1 MAASIAC
8 IAVDWGTSNRRAWAL
23 DQDGGVIAAKADDQ
37 GLLAIKDRAFAESL
51 RSFAGD
57 WLKDGAP
64 IVMAGMVG
72 SRAGWREA
80 QYLETPVDLTGI
92 GGRLTEIEGFAGNIV
107 RIVPGAARNE
117 TNGADVMRGEECQML
132 GALLTRG
139 QRDRVFLLPGTH
151 AKWAILKNGILT
163 DFRTYMTG
171 ELYGHLRKGGSLFQ
185 VMPGP
190 EEKEI
195 FDGAAF
201 DRGFTTAFAP
211 DAPAITHLLF
221 TVRSLSL
228 FARLTPV
235 EAPSYLSGLLIG
247 AEMKDAL
254 GWLKAHNAGAT
265 VTAIGSARLLETY
278 DRAASRGG
286 ISLERIESDDILP
299 PALFAIAR
307 EAGLM
312 RQSAG
317 VHS

>member
-1 MAASIAC
+1 MAANIAC

-23 DQDGGVIAAKADDQ
+23 GEGGAVLAAKADDQ
-37 GLLAIKDRAFAESL
+37 GLLAIKDRAFAQSL
-51 RSFAGD
+51 RAFAGD
-57 WLKDGAP
+57 WLQGGAP

-80 QYLETPVDLTGI
+80 QYLETPVDLTRI
-92 GGRLTEIEGFAGNIV
+92 GGRLTEITDFTGNAV

-117 TNGADVMRGEECQML
+117 ANGADVMRGEECQML

-139 QRDRVFLLPGTH
+139 QRDGVFLLPGTH
-151 AKWAILKNGILT
+151 AKWAILKDGILT

-171 ELYGHLRKGGSLFQ
+171 ELFAHLRKGGSLSQ

-190 EEKEI
+190 EEKDV

-201 DRGFTTAFAP
+201 DRGFAAGFAT
-211 DAPAITHLLF
+211 DAPVITHLLF

-228 FARLTPV
+228 FARLAPA

-254 GWLKAHNAGAT
+254 GWLKVHNAGTT
-265 VTAIGSARLLETY
+265 VTAIGSAKLLETY
-278 DRAASRGG
+278 DRAARHGG
-286 ISLERIESDDILP
+286 LSLDRVESDDILP

-307 EAGLM
+307 EAGLI
-312 RQSAG
+312 RQADG
-317 VHS
+317 VA

>member
-1 MAASIAC
+1 MQNIAC

-23 DQDGGVIAAKADDQ
+23 DQAGGVIAAKADDQ
-37 GLLAIKDRAFAESL
+37 GLLAIKHRAFAESL
-51 RSFAGD
+51 RAFAGD
-57 WLKDGAP
+57 WVKGGAP

-80 QYLETPVDLTGI
+80 QYLETPVDLTKI
-92 GGRLTEIEGFAGNIV
+92 GSRLTEITDFAGSAV

-117 TNGADVMRGEECQML
+117 ASGADVMRGEECQML
-132 GALLTRG
+132 GAMLTRG
-139 QRDRVFLLPGTH
+139 QRDGVFLLPGTH
-151 AKWAILKNGILT
+151 AKWAILKDGILT

-171 ELYGHLRKGGSLFQ
+171 ELFAHLRKGGSLSQ

-195 FDGAAF
+195 FDGTAF
-201 DRGFTTAFAP
+201 DRGFATAFAA

-228 FARLTPV
+228 FSRLTPA

-254 GWLKAHNAGAT
+254 DWLKSHDAGT
-265 VTAIGSARLLETY
+265 RVTAIGSAKLLETY
-278 DRAASRGG
+278 DRAAHHGG
-286 ISLERIESDDILP
+286 MSLDRVESDDILP

-307 EAGLM
+307 EAGLV

-317 VHS
+317 VDS

>member
-1 MAASIAC
+1 MAADIAC

-23 DQDGGVIAAKADDQ
+23 GPKGEVLAAKSDDQ

-57 WLKDGAP
+57 WLKVGVP
-64 IVMAGMVG
+64 VVMAGMVG

-80 QYLETPVDLTGI
+80 QYLETPVDLVKI
-92 GGRLTEIEGFAGNIV
+92 GGRLTEIADFAGNAV

-117 TNGADVMRGEECQML
+117 ATGADVMRGEECQML

-139 QRDRVFLLPGTH
+139 QRDGVFLLPGTH

-171 ELYGHLRKGGSLFQ
+171 ELYGHLRKGGSLSQ

-190 EEKEI
+190 AEKET
-195 FDGAAF
+195 FDGTAF
-201 DRGFTTAFAP
+201 DRGFQTAFAS

-228 FARLTPV
+228 FARLMPA

-247 AEMKDAL
+247 TEMKDAL
-254 GWLKAHNAGAT
+254 GWLKAHNAGT
-265 VTAIGSARLLETY
+265 HVTAIGSAKLLETY
-278 DRAASRGG
+278 DRAARHGG
-286 ISLERIESDDILP
+286 ISLDRVESDDILP

-307 EAGLM
+307 EAGLV
-312 RQSAG
+312 RQADG
-317 VHS
+317 VR